1 MNSDRCYAEM
11 PQSELTSLTASLVGC
26 GRIGAFT
33 RTELTAR
40 LGANWL
46 PLSHLDA
53 ALSTPNLELI
63 SACDPNAGA
72 LGLIQSNYP
81 TVRTYTNLSELLE
94 ASKPDILL
102 VATRSDAR
110 PSVIELGTKAGI
122 RGLHCEKPL
131 ATSLELVEDCIANMT
146 KANAHFSYG
155 ALRRYMGIYEAARK
169 VLSAGELGDITNITV
184 KFGMGGLMWVHPHSI
199 DLLCFLNSD
208 TKVATVQANFL
219 DFEEHRKG
227 SLIDCDPVLLS
238 ANIQFNNGCI
248 GLITPQPGLAVEIS
262 GTAEALSIIGDG
274 AFSLRHPHSTAKM
287 CEPVTQWKFEK
298 DLSTRSGRCEAL
310 AELCMSVRTGH
321 AGRLSLSNVLEH
333 HKILFGLVQ
342 SHLEGGKRISLDD
355 IDPSIQV
362 TGAVNGLNA

>member
-1 MNSDRCYAEM
+1 MNSDRYQPEM
-11 PQSELTSLTASLVGC
+11 PQSEITNLTASLVGC

-33 RTELTAR
+33 RAELNER

-53 ALSTPNLELI
+53 ALSTPNLKLI
-63 SACDPNAGA
+63 SACDPDPGP
-72 LGLIQSNYP
+72 LGLIQSAYP

-102 VATRSDAR
+102 VATRSDTR
-110 PSVIELGTKAGI
+110 PCVIELGTKAGI

-146 KANAHFSYG
+146 KAKAHFSYG
-155 ALRRYMGIYEAARK
+155 ALRRYMGVYEAAKK
-169 VLSAGELGDITNITV
+169 VVSAGALGDITNITV
-184 KFGMGGLMWVHPHSI
+184 KFGRGGLMWVHPHSI

-208 TKVATVQANFL
+208 TSVSSVQANFV
-219 DFEEHRKG
+219 DFEEYRNG

-238 ANIQFNNGCI
+238 ASIHFNNGCI
-248 GLITPQPGLAVEIS
+248 GLITPQSGLTVEIS
-262 GTAEALSIIGDG
+262 GTTEALSIIGDG
-274 AFSLRHPHSTAKM
+274 AFSLRHPYTTAKM
-287 CEPVTQWKFEK
+287 CEPETQWHFEK
-298 DLSTRSGRCEAL
+298 DVSTRSGRCEAL
-310 AELCMSVRTGH
+310 AELCMSVRTGR
-321 AGRLSLSNVLEH
+321 AGRLSLVNVLEH

-342 SHLEGGKRISLDD
+342 SHLEGGKRISLDEV
-355 IDPSIQV
+355 DPSIQV